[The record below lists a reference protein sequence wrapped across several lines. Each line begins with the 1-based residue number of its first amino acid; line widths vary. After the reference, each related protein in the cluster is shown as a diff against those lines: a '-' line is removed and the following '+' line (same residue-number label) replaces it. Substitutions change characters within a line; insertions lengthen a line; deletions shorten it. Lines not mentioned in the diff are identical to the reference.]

1 MFKFVEKIKVAMCSA
16 MPELNAT
23 AVRYFKIK
31 NNKRTAT
38 VV

>member
-1 MFKFVEKIKVAMCSA
+1 MFVFVEKIKVAMCSA

-23 AVRYFKIK
+23 AVRYFEIK
-31 NNKRTAT
+31 NDERTAT